1 MLRSEVLNQR
11 CEHFRALRESGMR
24 DAMLSRVPIPS
35 HFEMKGV
42 QGLIHYIYH
51 DEILAPFDPDVRAR
65 VFWVLVG
72 DDG

>member
-1 MLRSEVLNQR
+1 
-11 CEHFRALRESGMR
+11 MR